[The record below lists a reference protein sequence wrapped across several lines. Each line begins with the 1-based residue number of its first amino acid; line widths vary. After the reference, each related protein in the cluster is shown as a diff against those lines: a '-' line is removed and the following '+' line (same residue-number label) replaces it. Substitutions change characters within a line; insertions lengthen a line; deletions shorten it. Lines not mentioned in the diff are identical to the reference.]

1 MKIVTFFII
10 SFGNHQLF
18 FTRKVGI
25 ITVDKVGETMKQR
38 GFTLIELLITMAL
51 LSLLAL
57 MIYPTIED
65 YISNSKVKA
74 YHTQIANIISS
85 AKNWAADHPTELP
98 DEGSTHTITLQDLI
112 DGNYSEEVVDP
123 TTKEVI
129 AGATEIII
137 SNDNGAF
144 EYKVNLPEK

>member
-1 MKIVTFFII
+1 M
-10 SFGNHQLF
+10 
-18 FTRKVGI
+18 
-25 ITVDKVGETMKQR
+25 MKQK

-51 LSLLAL
+51 LSLIAL

-74 YHTQIANIISS
+74 YRTQIQNIISS

-112 DGNYSEEVVDP
+112 DGNYSEEVIDP
-123 TTKEVI
+123 TTKEAI

-137 SNDNGAF
+137 SNDDGAF